1 MRRPFLLA
9 AIVGGLSQQAMTA
22 HPHASAIL
30 RAISFLG
37 FSTIAGGSATAAGAA
52 DAVKDFPL
60 RPVRLVSPFAAGGNT
75 DIIGRLLAPRLSERL
90 GQNVI
95 VENRPGAGSLIGT
108 AYVARATPDG
118 HTLLM
123 ASGAFTSVVATVR
136 SLPFDPLKDF
146 AWISLIVTYPFVVV
160 VKADSPVNSIS
171 DLIAAAKKNPGK
183 LNYASVG
190 TGSVFH
196 LAAELF
202 NTMARTDLTHIPYKG
217 GAEPVTELVAGRIDV
232 IFTTLTGVFPQIE
245 AKRVKPIAIAS
256 SERSPQLPNVP
267 TVAQTLPGYDVTSFA
282 GLAATGG
289 TPRAVIARLNRELHA
304 VLALPEINKRLLET
318 GGDVRP
324 SSPEEMGRHVAGD
337 IAKWKRVV
345 AEKKIELQ

>member
-1 MRRPFLLA
+1 VASSFPFAPRNFA
-9 AIVGGLSQQAMTA
+9 AFSLVA
-22 HPHASAIL
+22 
-30 RAISFLG
+30 
-37 FSTIAGGSATAAGAA
+37 STIGGVLAGAAHAA

-60 RPVRLVSPFAAGGNT
+60 RPVRIVSPFAAGGNT
-75 DIIGRLLAPRLSERL
+75 DVIGRMIAPHLSARL

-108 AYVARATPDG
+108 AHVARATPDG
-118 HTLLM
+118 HTLLV
-123 ASGAFTSVVATVR
+123 ASGAFPSVAATVK
-136 SLPFDPLKDF
+136 SLPFDPLRDF
-146 AWISLIVTYPFVVV
+146 AWVSLIVTYPFVVV
-160 VKADSPVNSIS
+160 VKADSPVNSVP
-171 DLIAAAKKNPGK
+171 DLIAAARKNPGK
-183 LNYASVG
+183 LNYGSVG

-256 SERSPQLPNVP
+256 KERSPQLPNLP
-267 TVAQTLPGYDVTSFA
+267 TVGQTLPGYDVTSFA

-289 TPRAVIARLNRELHA
+289 TPKSVIARLNRELHA
-304 VLALPEINKRLLET
+304 VLALPEINKRLTET

-324 SSPEEMGRHVAGD
+324 GSPEEMGRQVADD

-345 AEKKIELQ
+345 AEKKIDLQ

>member
-1 MRRPFLLA
+1 
-9 AIVGGLSQQAMTA
+9 MTA
-22 HPHASAIL
+22 GNVTKSCWFS
-30 RAISFLG
+30 RAVLFIIGGVAG
-37 FSTIAGGSATAAGAA
+37 FHTHAA
-52 DAVKDFPL
+52 DSVKVFPQ

-75 DIIGRLLAPRLSERL
+75 DIIGRLLAPHLSERL

-95 VENRPGAGSLIGT
+95 VENRPGAGSLVGSN
-108 AYVARATPDG
+108 YVAKATPDG
-118 HTLLM
+118 HTLLV
-123 ASGAFTSVVATVR
+123 ASGAFPSVAATSKA
-136 SLPFDPLKDF
+136 LPFDPIKDF
-146 AWISLIVTYPFVVV
+146 AWVSLIVTYPFVVV
-160 VKADSPVNSIS
+160 VKADSPVNSVA

-256 SERSPQLPNVP
+256 NERSPQLPNVP

-282 GLAATGG
+282 GLAAPGG
-289 TPRAVIARLNRELHA
+289 TPGAIVARLNRELHA
-304 VLALPEINKRLLET
+304 VLAVPEINKRLVDT

-324 SSPEEMGRHVAGD
+324 GTPEDMGRQVAAD